1 MARCDLRCHRSGG
14 DSACGGHDDGT
25 GSGDKKA
32 RAHGAVY
39 EPLPLA
45 ELDEMHAWT
54 TTPPDDS
61 QYEVLVVFRLNRAVA
76 RFGIT
81 VSRPC
86 QRSMTAE
93 ASERA

>member
-1 MARCDLRCHRSGG
+1 MGATMR
-14 DSACGGHDDGT
+14 GT

-32 RAHGAVY
+32 GVRGAVY
-39 EPLPLA
+39 GTLSLA

-54 TTPPDDS
+54 ATPPDDS
-61 QYEVLVVFRLNRAVA
+61 RYDVLVAFRLNRAVA
-76 RFGIT
+76 RLGIT
-81 VSRPC
+81 ASSPC